1 MLDNISNITSS
12 GKIEN
17 GIVDLYAIWSL
28 ATYTYTGNYVF
39 DRSTYIDTGIYLFSR
54 ENVDK
59 DFDIAFEIVD
69 RISTANQA
77 TLISAMDESGSPWPG
92 FVYRVSNGSE
102 DEINVNVNGSIKVT
116 KKYRRTDT
124 NKVVIK
130 RRSGVIYI
138 SINDGADS
146 KVLDMTTLNKT
157 FNVPLT
163 IGSSLTAGGAPQR
176 YFEGTL
182 KDINVTLYE

>member
-1 MLDNISNITSS
+1 MFITAVHSIRTKKEMLKIYYYLKNSQEILEQDKDNI
-12 GKIEN
+12 E
-17 GIVDLYAIWSL
+17 
-28 ATYTYTGNYVF
+28 F
-39 DRSTYIDTGIYLFSR
+39 YI
-54 ENVDK
+54 NVDK

-92 FVYRVSNGSE
+92 IVYRISNGSE
-102 DEINVNVNGSIKVT
+102 DEIIVNVNGSTKVT
-116 KKYRRTDT
+116 KKYRRKEK

-146 KVLDMTTLNKT
+146 KVLDMTSLNKT